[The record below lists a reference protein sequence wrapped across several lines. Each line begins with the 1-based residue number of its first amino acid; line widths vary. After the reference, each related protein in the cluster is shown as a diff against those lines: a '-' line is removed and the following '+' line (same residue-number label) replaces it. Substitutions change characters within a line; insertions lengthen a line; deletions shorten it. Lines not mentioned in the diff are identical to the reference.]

1 MKLQMNRSDR
11 RRGRARCSR
20 FVAVVGLLAL
30 AASAAHG
37 TLTSP
42 ELVLSRV
49 DSESGA
55 KGTLVRVEGVFPFDD
70 LVQQAYP
77 LQLFIRSL
85 ERPDRFVCFS
95 VPWGVMEGG
104 EKAFEDG
111 LDEDETPLIGRAG
124 APSKDGRI
132 LQVSPRH
139 MRVRLPEKFPSGL
152 AEAQL
157 FVMYNGAPVF
167 SNVYP
172 FEIEDGKW

>member
-1 MKLQMNRSDR
+1 MKLDLSRWNRLV
-11 RRGRARCSR
+11 GGARWHR
-20 FVAVVGLLAL
+20 IVAVVGLLVW

-49 DSESGA
+49 DSEAGA

-85 ERPDRFVCFS
+85 ERPKRFVCFS
-95 VPWGVMEGG
+95 VPWGVMEG
-104 EKAFEDG
+104 EDEAFEDG
-111 LDEDETPLIGRAG
+111 LDEDETPLIGLAG
-124 APSKDGRI
+124 AASQDARI
-132 LQVSPRH
+132 LQISPRH
-139 MRVRLPEKFPSGL
+139 MRVRLPEKFPDGA

-157 FVMYNGAPVF
+157 FVMYNGSPVF

-172 FEIEDGKW
+172 FEIVKGGW